1 MYEQRRS
8 RRVQIKLNLNV
19 SSLFKQDNVQVKDLD
34 ADIEVID
41 ISRSGIGFISRSVLP
56 LDYFFNATLD
66 LSEEGNDSGEDQTLY
81 CVVKIIRSRELG
93 DGRINYGCQF
103 VGMSSL
109 FSDIFDNLERR
120 DGRALR

>member
-8 RRVQIKLNLNV
+8 RRVPIKLNLNV

-66 LSEEGNDSGEDQTLY
+66 LSEEGNDSEEDQTLY
-81 CVVKIIRSRELG
+81 CVVKIIRSRELE

-120 DGRALR
+120 DVRALR